1 MYTRE
6 MKFSRLRLLEFFLIG
21 LVMGILEDI
30 IAISLAT
37 NETIDL
43 QVIIIAGLVALPF
56 AVISEIVV
64 DLKRFPAWLH
74 NILNKIEGL
83 ERRVEDRTD

>member
-1 MYTRE
+1 
-6 MKFSRLRLLEFFLIG
+6 
-21 LVMGILEDI
+21 MGILEDL

-56 AVISEIVV
+56 AIISEIVV
-64 DLKRFPAWLH
+64 DLKQFPAWLH
-74 NILNKIEGL
+74 RILNKIEGL